1 MLKKCAFYGSEGA
14 GTGKIIFNRAQT
26 KSQNRP
32 THLIHFPKF
41 NAAALSSALI
51 ALPNVPLRRFRSE
64 RCSLFMCPM
73 MGSMAA
79 LRLINFHKLL
89 EIDARL

>member
-1 MLKKCAFYGSEGA
+1 MLKKCAFYGGEGA
-14 GTGKIIFNRAQT
+14 GTGKIIFNRAQK

-32 THLIHFPKF
+32 THWIHFPKF
-41 NAAALSSALI
+41 IAAALSSALI
-51 ALPNVPLRRFRSE
+51 AFPNVPLRRFSSK

-73 MGSMAA
+73 VGSIAA